1 MRNSITEEKKT
12 MAAVRDYG
20 KLAADIKDMIGESN
34 ITSATHCATRLR
46 LVLKQSPSAGVTE
59 KISSMPGVIQV
70 IEKGGQYQIVIG
82 THAKD
87 VYSEL
92 MKILSIDESAA
103 PEVKQSL
110 MNRMIATMSAVFA
123 PFVYVLAAAGLIQ
136 GVLIIITFFAPA
148 FAETGTYGVLNFL
161 SWTPFT
167 FLPVF
172 IGITASRHFKCN
184 TYIAVWCCLALVNS
198 YWGDIAA
205 RVAAGES
212 IRFLIFP
219 LSSTTYT
226 STVLPPLFLVLL
238 LSYLERF
245 LEKHVPD
252 FIKAL
257 AVPFLCAAIMVPLT
271 IVVIGP
277 LTSGISNVIAAGY
290 NALYALAPALA
301 GLIVGSLWEV
311 IVVFGV
317 HWGIVPIVLANY
329 ENFGF
334 DTIQIFITLAVIS
347 VMAACFAV
355 ALKSRNKEMKSVAL
369 PSGITAVFG
378 ITEPAIYG
386 CVLRLKKPLICA
398 CIGGGAGS
406 LVAAVMGAKYY
417 VYAGLPGILT
427 VVNAISEE
435 GTGPFIATVVGAA
448 ATIVVS
454 FVLVMVIGFEDPAEP
469 GDEDTAAADPAA
481 EAGANA
487 GVKDTIIYAPMN
499 GEMVDLA
506 AVPDPTFSEGIL
518 GQGTAILPSEGKLY
532 SPVDGTVASVFETK
546 HAVSLLT
553 DSGAE
558 LLIHVGLD
566 TVSLGGKYFE
576 AKVKDGD
583 RVKKG
588 DLLLEF
594 DLDAISK
601 DFKTFTPVLITN
613 ADDFEAMEMK
623 HRPGRVSVGEVLY
636 EARA

>member
-1 MRNSITEEKKT
+1 

-46 LVLKQSPSAGVTE
+46 LVLKQSPSDEVTG

-92 MKILSIDESAA
+92 MKIISIDESAA
-103 PEVKQSL
+103 PEVEQSL
-110 MNRMIATMSAVFA
+110 LNRVIATMSAVFA

-136 GVLIIITFFAPA
+136 GVLIVITFFAPA
-148 FAETGTYGVLNFL
+148 FSETGTYGVLNFL

-212 IRFLIFP
+212 IRFLVFP

-226 STVLPPLFLVLL
+226 STVLPPLFLVLI

-257 AVPFLCAAIMVPLT
+257 AVPFLCAAVMVPLT

-277 LTSGISNVIAAGY
+277 LTAGISNAIASGY
-290 NALYALAPALA
+290 NALYGFAPALA
-301 GLIVGSLWEV
+301 GLIVGGLWEV

-317 HWGIVPIVLANY
+317 HWGMVPNILANF
-329 ENFGF
+329 ENYGF

-347 VMAACFAV
+347 VMTACFAV
-355 ALKSRNKEMKSVAL
+355 ALKSRNKEMKGIAL
-369 PSGITAVFG
+369 SSGITAIFG
-378 ITEPAIYG
+378 ITEPGIYG

-398 CIGGGAGS
+398 CIGSGIGS
-406 LVAAVMGAKYY
+406 LVAAAMGAKYY
-417 VYAGLPGILT
+417 VYAGLPGVLT
-427 VVNAISEE
+427 TVNAISED
-435 GTGPFIATVVGAA
+435 GTGAFIATVIGALV
-448 ATIVVS
+448 TMVVS
-454 FVLVMVIGFEDPAEP
+454 FVLVMIIGFDDPAEP
-469 GDEDTAAADPAA
+469 AEETDATAADADTAM
-481 EAGANA
+481 
-487 GVKDTIIYAPMN
+487 KDIVIYAPMN

-546 HAVSLLT
+546 HAISLLT

-558 LLIHVGLD
+558 LLMHVGLD
-566 TVSLGGKYFE
+566 TVSLGGKFFE

-583 RVKKG
+583 HVKKG

-594 DLDAISK
+594 ELDAISK
-601 DFKTFTPVLITN
+601 DYKTFTPVLITN
-613 ADDFEAMEMK
+613 ADDFAAVEMK
-623 HRPGRVSVGEVLY
+623 HGTGRVSVGEVLF
-636 EARA
+636 EAKA

>member
-1 MRNSITEEKKT
+1 

-20 KLAADIKDMIGESN
+20 KLAADIKAMIGESN

-46 LVLKQSPSAGVTE
+46 LVLKQSPSDEVTG
-59 KISSMPGVIQV
+59 KITSMPGVIQV

-92 MKILSIDESAA
+92 MKIISIDESAA
-103 PEVKQSL
+103 SEVEQSL
-110 MNRMIATMSAVFA
+110 LNRVIATMSAVFA

-136 GVLIIITFFAPA
+136 GVLIVITFFAPA
-148 FAETGTYGVLNFL
+148 FSETGTYGVLNFL

-212 IRFLIFP
+212 IRFLVFP

-226 STVLPPLFLVLL
+226 STVLPPLFLVLI

-257 AVPFLCAAIMVPLT
+257 AVPFLCAAVMVPLT

-277 LTSGISNVIAAGY
+277 LTAGISNAIASGY
-290 NALYALAPALA
+290 NALYGFAPALA
-301 GLIVGSLWEV
+301 GLIVGGLWEV

-317 HWGIVPIVLANY
+317 HWGMVPIILANF
-329 ENFGF
+329 ENYGF

-347 VMAACFAV
+347 VMTACFAV
-355 ALKSRNKEMKSVAL
+355 ALKSRNKEMKGIAL
-369 PSGITAVFG
+369 SSGITAIFG
-378 ITEPAIYG
+378 ITEPGIYG

-398 CIGGGAGS
+398 CIGSGIGS
-406 LVAAVMGAKYY
+406 LVAAAMGAKYY
-417 VYAGLPGILT
+417 VYAGLPGVLT
-427 VVNAISEE
+427 TVNAISED
-435 GTGPFIATVVGAA
+435 GTGAFIATVIGALV
-448 ATIVVS
+448 TIVVS
-454 FVLVMVIGFEDPAEP
+454 FVLVMIIGFDDPAEP
-469 GDEDTAAADPAA
+469 AEETDATAAADADTA
-481 EAGANA
+481 M
-487 GVKDTIIYAPMN
+487 KDIVIYAPMN

-546 HAVSLLT
+546 HAISLLT

-558 LLIHVGLD
+558 LLMHVGLD

-583 RVKKG
+583 HVKKG

-594 DLDAISK
+594 ELDAISK
-601 DFKTFTPVLITN
+601 DYKTFTPVLITN
-613 ADDFEAMEMK
+613 ADDFAAVEMK
-623 HRPGRVSVGEVLY
+623 HGTGRVSVGEVLF
-636 EARA
+636 EAKA